1 MGNTVFRECCSSS
14 NDIREHVDSINN
26 IDYTGESDESD
37 EIITLSY
44 NCVHLENEDMNIFKT
59 SPGPP
64 IFV

>member
-14 NDIREHVDSINN
+14 NDIRERVDSINN
-26 IDYTGESDESD
+26 IDYTDESD

-44 NCVHLENEDMNIFKT
+44 NCVHLEYEDVNIFKT

-64 IFV
+64 IFA